1 MARRDHRVPPAGGG
15 VSAAGAAGAFRAA
28 VEAQDI
34 DAALATLS
42 PDVVFH
48 SPAVFHEYRGVATVG
63 GLLRLVAET
72 FEDFRY
78 TDELAGTAEAPV
90 HALIFRARVGGRELE
105 GMDLLRTGSDGLIA
119 DLTVMIRPLS
129 GLIALAQAL
138 GPKVEAAGL
147 KAG

>member
-1 MARRDHRVPPAGGG
+1 M
-15 VSAAGAAGAFRAA
+15 SAAEAFRAA
-28 VEAQDI
+28 VAAGDI

-48 SPAVFHEYRGVATVG
+48 SPAVFHEYRGLETVG

-78 TDELAGTAEAPV
+78 TDVLAGTADTPV
-90 HALIFRARVGGRELE
+90 HALVFRARVGERELE
-105 GMDLLRTGSDGLIA
+105 GMDVVRTGPDGLIE
-119 DLTVMIRPLS
+119 DFTVMIRPLS

-138 GPKVEAAGL
+138 GAKVEAAGL

>member
-1 MARRDHRVPPAGGG
+1 M
-15 VSAAGAAGAFRAA
+15 SAPQRFRAA
-28 VEAQDI
+28 IETWDI

-48 SPAVFHEYRGVATVG
+48 SPAVFQEYRGIETVG
-63 GLLRLVAET
+63 ALLRLVAET

-78 TDELAGTAEAPV
+78 TDELAGEDDAPV
-90 HALIFRARVGGRELE
+90 HPLIFRARVGDRTLE
-105 GMDLLRTGSDGLIA
+105 GMDLLRVGPDGLIA
-119 DLTVMIRPLS
+119 DFTVMIRPLS

-138 GPKVEAAGL
+138 GPKVEAAAL